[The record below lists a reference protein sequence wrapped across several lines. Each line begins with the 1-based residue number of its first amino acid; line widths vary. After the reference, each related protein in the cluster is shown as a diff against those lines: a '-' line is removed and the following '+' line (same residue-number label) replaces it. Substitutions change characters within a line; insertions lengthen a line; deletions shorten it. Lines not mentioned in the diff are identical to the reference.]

1 MSQVYDSRGVQ
12 TGDHNVQINLFSGEQ
27 PRGPVVAGSV
37 PQAPPAFQPRDDLM
51 TQLRVHGPGVSV
63 VRAVTGLRGV
73 GKTQLA
79 AAYAR
84 ECIDAG
90 WRLVAWVNA
99 EDTPSILAGLEAVAA
114 RLGIDKPGTALETI
128 ATEVRNRVE
137 ADGEK
142 CLLVYDNVTNPAALR
157 PYLPAAGKSQ
167 VIVTSTQASALSLG
181 DPTEVA
187 VFTEQEAR
195 DFLADRTGH
204 GDPSGADDVAGELGH
219 LPLALAQAA
228 AVIRTRHLSYEIY
241 LTRLR
246 AYPVQRYLP
255 ATKADPYPRGVAEA
269 ILLSIDT
276 VVAADQTGL
285 CADLLAV
292 ISLLSADGVS
302 RDLLY
307 HGQPDNALAADEEVI
322 DEALANLADASL
334 VTFGGEDAS
343 SPAVTAHRLVMRV
356 TRERRAHGGDLVMI
370 GTKAAATL
378 VNARDSLG
386 EGWPWERRQADRDL
400 VQQVISLNDHLSTH
414 LEPHDKP
421 VTEALLSLRSWGLWY
436 LNARR
441 DSLKQAVE
449 LGESLVADQGRIL
462 GEGHRETLS
471 SRGNLA
477 VAYRAARRL
486 DEAIP
491 FLEQTLADCQRVL
504 GEADPGTLA
513 AQGNLAAAYREA
525 GRADEAVS
533 LLERV
538 LAAYTQLRGADDL
551 DTIYMRNALAI
562 AYREADRADEAV
574 QLLERAAAD
583 FARLQGADNPD
594 TLISQSELAVAYQAS
609 GRLGE
614 AVPLLEQTVADFTR
628 VLGEQHPST
637 LEARSC
643 LADFYLEAGR
653 LDEAVLCYERT
664 VADRLRALGED
675 HPDTLTSLS
684 ELANAY
690 QQSGRPDVAAL
701 YYAQTMSGR
710 VRVLGEDHPDT
721 LTSLSDLA
729 SAHWEAGGFDL
740 VIPLYEEALAGF
752 ERVLGPDHPH
762 AVAVRENLAAAW
774 DEAGRHKEQPSS
786 KGSPG
791 KRWWRKWNRSH

>member
-51 TQLRVHGPGVSV
+51 TRLRVHGPGVSV

-128 ATEVRNRVE
+128 ATEVRNRAE

-142 CLLVYDNVTNPAALR
+142 CLLVYDNVTNPAELR

-195 DFLADRTGH
+195 DFLAGRCGH
-204 GDPSGADDVAGELGH
+204 GDPSGADDVARELGH

-228 AVIRTRHLSYEIY
+228 AVIRTRRLSYGIY

-255 ATKADPYPRGVAEA
+255 ATKTDPYPRGVAEA

-343 SPAVTAHRLVMRV
+343 SPAVTAHRLVMRI
-356 TRERRAHGGDLVMI
+356 TRERRAHEGDIVMI

-378 VNARDSLG
+378 MNARDLLG
-386 EGWPWERRQADRDL
+386 EEWPWDRRKADRDL
-400 VQQVISLNDHLSTH
+400 VQQVISLNDCLSPY
-414 LEPHDKP
+414 LEADDEA
-421 VTEALLSLRSWGLWY
+421 VTETLLTLRGWGRWY
-436 LNARR
+436 LAALG
-441 DSLKQAVE
+441 DSLGQVIEISEA
-449 LGESLVADQGRIL
+449 LVADNERVHGKSHPDTLASRANLAGAYREAGKLGQAIQSLEQTLADFVRVQGEEHRDTLACGGLLARVYLDVGRADEAVPLIEQALAVYVRAL
-462 GEGHRETLS
+462 GEDHLDTLS
-471 SRGNLA
+471 SRNTLA
-477 VAYRAARRL
+477 IAYRMAARL

-491 FLEQTLADCQRVL
+491 LQERALADFVRVQGEDHPDTLSSRNDLACAYQDAGRLDEAISLFERALAGRLRVL
-504 GEADPGTLA
+504 GEDHPHTLA
-513 AQGNLAAAYREA
+513 SLSDLADAYH
-525 GRADEAVS
+525 
-533 LLERV
+533 L
-538 LAAYTQLRGADDL
+538 
-551 DTIYMRNALAI
+551 
-562 AYREADRADEAV
+562 ADR
-574 QLLERAAAD
+574 
-583 FARLQGADNPD
+583 
-594 TLISQSELAVAYQAS
+594 LA
-609 GRLGE
+609 E
-614 AVPLLEQTVADFTR
+614 AVPLHERALTGRLA
-628 VLGEQHPST
+628 VLGEDHPQT
-637 LEARSC
+637 LGSLSD
-643 LADFYLEAGR
+643 LADAYQQSGR
-653 LDEAVLCYERT
+653 LDEAVLLYERT
-664 VADRLRALGED
+664 VSERA
-675 HPDTLTSLS
+675 
-684 ELANAY
+684 
-690 QQSGRPDVAAL
+690 
-701 YYAQTMSGR
+701 
-710 VRVLGEDHPDT
+710 RVLGEDHPDT

-729 SAHWEAGGFDL
+729 GACWESGELDR
-740 VIPLYEEALAGF
+740 VIPLYARALAGF
-752 ERVLGPDHPH
+752 ERVLGPDHPDT
-762 AVAVRENLAAAW
+762 VIVRENLALALGEYAQGGG
-774 DEAGRHKEQPSS
+774 AG
-786 KGSPG
+786 GTDYADPG
-791 KRWWRKWNRSH
+791 GAGGRG

>member
-51 TQLRVHGPGVSV
+51 TRLRVHGPGVSV

-128 ATEVRNRVE
+128 ATEVRNRAE

-142 CLLVYDNVTNPAALR
+142 CLLVYDNVTNPAELR

-195 DFLADRTGH
+195 DFLAGRCGH
-204 GDPSGADDVAGELGH
+204 GDPSGADDVARELGH

-228 AVIRTRHLSYEIY
+228 AVIRTRRLSYGIY

-255 ATKADPYPRGVAEA
+255 ATKTDPYPRGVAEA

-343 SPAVTAHRLVMRV
+343 SPAVTAHRLVMRI
-356 TRERRAHGGDLVMI
+356 TRERRAHEGDIVTI

-378 VNARDSLG
+378 VNARDLLG
-386 EGWPWERRQADRDL
+386 EEWPWDRRKADRDL
-400 VQQVISLNDHLSTH
+400 VQQVIGLNDCLSPY
-414 LEPHDKP
+414 LEADDEA
-421 VTEALLSLRSWGLWY
+421 VTETLLTLRGWGRWY
-436 LNARR
+436 LAALG
-441 DSLKQAVE
+441 DSLGQVIEISEA
-449 LGESLVADQGRIL
+449 LVADNERVHGQS
-462 GEGHRETLS
+462 HPDTLS
-471 SRGNLA
+471 SRNGLA
-477 VAYRAARRL
+477 CAYQ
-486 DEAIP
+486 D
-491 FLEQTLADCQRVL
+491 
-504 GEADPGTLA
+504 
-513 AQGNLAAAYREA
+513 A
-525 GRADEAVS
+525 GR
-533 LLERV
+533 
-538 LAAYTQLRGADDL
+538 LA
-551 DTIYMRNALAI
+551 
-562 AYREADRADEAV
+562 
-574 QLLERAAAD
+574 
-583 FARLQGADNPD
+583 
-594 TLISQSELAVAYQAS
+594 
-609 GRLGE
+609 E
-614 AVPLLEQTVADFTR
+614 AVPL
-628 VLGEQHPST
+628 
-637 LEARSC
+637 
-643 LADFYLEAGR
+643 
-653 LDEAVLCYERT
+653 YER
-664 VADRLRALGED
+664 AL
-675 HPDTLTSLS
+675 T
-684 ELANAY
+684 
-690 QQSGRPDVAAL
+690 GRPA
-701 YYAQTMSGR
+701 
-710 VRVLGEDHPDT
+710 VLGEDHPQT
-721 LTSLSDLA
+721 LGSLSDLA
-729 SAHWEAGGFDL
+729 DAGWESGELDR
-740 VIPLYEEALAGF
+740 VIPLYARALAGF
-752 ERVLGPDHPH
+752 ERVLGPDHPDT
-762 AVAVRENLAAAW
+762 VIVRENLALALGEYAQGGG
-774 DEAGRHKEQPSS
+774 AG
-786 KGSPG
+786 GTDYADPG
-791 KRWWRKWNRSH
+791 GAGGRG